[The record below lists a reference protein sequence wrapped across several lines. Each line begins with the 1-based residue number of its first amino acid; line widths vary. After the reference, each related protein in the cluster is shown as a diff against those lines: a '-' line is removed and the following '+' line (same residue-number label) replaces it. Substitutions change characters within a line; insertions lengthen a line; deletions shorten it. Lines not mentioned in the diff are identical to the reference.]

1 MEDGI
6 PHCGLDIGAIV
17 LIKARAWA
25 AVVAPNFQGFADLE
39 VIDELFFVFI
49 GHVDN
54 DFWLPVDSQGTCLFV
69 LANARMAPIA

>member
-1 MEDGI
+1 MQLSQNEHEGMGSEQ
-6 PHCGLDIGAIV
+6 C
-17 LIKARAWA
+17 
-25 AVVAPNFQGFADLE
+25 ADLE